1 MGNGNSKV
9 KPKHQ
14 HLKEGDKVPDVIM
27 KARKRI
33 APTEEVSSFVWQN
46 IMTSELFKG
55 KRVVVFSIPGGMYIF
70 PSSSINVC
78 LGYFSS

>member
-14 HLKEGDKVPDVIM
+14 HLKEGDKVPDVMM
-27 KARKRI
+27 KARKRV

-55 KRVVVFSIPGGMYIF
+55 KRVVVFSIPGGMTTSPAI
-70 PSSSINVC
+70 SLCAALIHLS
-78 LGYFSS
+78 